1 MVKSFLW
8 IYYQFRKYIFPFSLI
23 FFYYYLFRS
32 HNNQELKPSRDF
44 KITTEGGRSSLLI
57 AEVFPDDAGVYGVKA
72 VNRAGQ
78 ASTTATLKV
87 ISKQLISK

>member
-1 MVKSFLW
+1 MFCFISVHFVLLR
-8 IYYQFRKYIFPFSLI
+8 F
-23 FFYYYLFRS
+23 

-44 KITTEGGRSSLLI
+44 KVTTEGGRSSLLI

-87 ISKQLISK
+87 ISKFLFCHSFNPILLHPSFLFCT

>member
-1 MVKSFLW
+1 MYTFFFLSD
-8 IYYQFRKYIFPFSLI
+8 FL
-23 FFYYYLFRS
+23 FFNYLLRT

-72 VNRAGQ
+72 VNKAGQ

-87 ISKQLISK
+87 ISK